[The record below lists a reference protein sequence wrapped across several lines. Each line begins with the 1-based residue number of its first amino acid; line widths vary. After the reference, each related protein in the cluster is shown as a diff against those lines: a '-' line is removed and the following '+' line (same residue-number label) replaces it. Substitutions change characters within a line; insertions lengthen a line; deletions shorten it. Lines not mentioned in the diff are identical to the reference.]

1 MFRTQVVETS
11 GVHGIRTQG
20 CRMDG
25 ADKSSLNYDQNAF
38 KCQDPDMNQ
47 TFKFLVSCARKMR
60 SRQKCKKVDESKIK
74 ENSY

>member
-47 TFKFLVSCARKMR
+47 TFKYAKTTFLTMTATLCPVTAVFRFF
-60 SRQKCKKVDESKIK
+60 
-74 ENSY
+74 

>member
-1 MFRTQVVETS
+1 
-11 GVHGIRTQG
+11 
-20 CRMDG
+20 
-25 ADKSSLNYDQNAF
+25 
-38 KCQDPDMNQ
+38 MNQ